1 MKERSVERARM
12 VFLVSIVYLPVLC
25 TVMVI
30 DRIFIIY
37 KGKLMENSEANE
49 MAVKLFRVVFIGAA
63 LFMLA
68 VILFVL

>member
-1 MKERSVERARM
+1 M
-12 VFLVSIVYLPVLC
+12 
-25 TVMVI
+25 
-30 DRIFIIY
+30 
-37 KGKLMENSEANE
+37 GNSEENE